1 MAIES
6 KTEVVEWIK
15 TLTVLELSELV
26 KDLEEALGV
35 SAAAPA
41 MMMGAMPGAAAAEDQ
56 VFGEALVEEQTE
68 FAVELIDFGDKKIQV
83 IKAVRALVDGLGLK
97 EAKAFVE
104 DLPKVVREG
113 VSKEEAEQ
121 VKAKLEE
128 AGASANVK

>member
-6 KTEVVEWIK
+6 KTEVVEWIQN
-15 TLTVLELSELV
+15 LTVLQLSELV
-26 KDLEEALGV
+26 KELEEALGV

-41 MMMGAMPGAAAAEDQ
+41 MMMGAMPAAAAAVE
-56 VFGEALVEEQTE
+56 EEQTE

-113 VSKEEAEQ
+113 VSKDEADQ

-128 AGASANVK
+128 AGASATIK

>member
-41 MMMGAMPGAAAAEDQ
+41 MMMGAMPGAPAAAAE
-56 VFGEALVEEQTE
+56 EEQTE
-68 FAVELIDFGDKKIQV
+68 FAVELIDFGDKKIQI

-128 AGASANVK
+128 AGASANIK